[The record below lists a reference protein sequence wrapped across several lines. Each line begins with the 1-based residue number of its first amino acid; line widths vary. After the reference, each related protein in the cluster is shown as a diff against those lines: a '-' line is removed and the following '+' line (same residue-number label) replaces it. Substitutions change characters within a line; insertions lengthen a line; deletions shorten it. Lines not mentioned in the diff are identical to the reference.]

1 MRSHPDEP
9 EGEGLMG
16 QPEGIMGRRYSLV
29 QGEMAPSPQQ
39 QHYHGEGG
47 AEAGGAEAGGADG
60 GDAEG
65 AGAVVP
71 QLFSYS
77 K

>member
-1 MRSHPDEP
+1 
-9 EGEGLMG
+9 MG

-29 QGEMAPSPQQ
+29 QGEMAPSASSPHQQ
-39 QHYHGEGG
+39 GDGG
-47 AEAGGAEAGGADG
+47 AEGCGAEGGGAAM
-60 GDAEG
+60 
-65 AGAVVP
+65 P

>member
-1 MRSHPDEP
+1 
-9 EGEGLMG
+9 MG

-29 QGEMAPSPQQ
+29 QGEMAPSSSSPHQQ
-39 QHYHGEGG
+39 GEGG
-47 AEAGGAEAGGADG
+47 AEGCGVEGGGAAM
-60 GDAEG
+60 
-65 AGAVVP
+65 P

>member
-1 MRSHPDEP
+1 MRSHPDEL

-16 QPEGIMGRRYSLV
+16 QPEGIMGFRYSLV

-39 QHYHGEGG
+39 HYHGEGG
-47 AEAGGAEAGGADG
+47 ADG
-60 GDAEG
+60 GDAKG

>member
-1 MRSHPDEP
+1 
-9 EGEGLMG
+9 MG

-29 QGEMAPSPQQ
+29 QGEMAPSSPQHQ
-39 QHYHGEGG
+39 QGEGG
-47 AEAGGAEAGGADG
+47 AEGCAVEGGGAAM
-60 GDAEG
+60 
-65 AGAVVP
+65 P

>member
-1 MRSHPDEP
+1 
-9 EGEGLMG
+9 MG

-29 QGEMAPSPQQ
+29 QGEMAPSSSPHQQ
-39 QHYHGEGG
+39 GEGG
-47 AEAGGAEAGGADG
+47 AEGCAAEGGGAAM
-60 GDAEG
+60 
-65 AGAVVP
+65 P